1 MGVRGLGCRVDGWVT
16 RVDNYSEP
24 MTYIVAIDAGTTGVR
39 SRAVFPD
46 GRETVASY
54 LEFTQYFPAPGLVE
68 HDAEEIWDVTRR
80 TLLDV
85 IARVGTMPAT
95 IGITNQ
101 RETIVAWD
109 RATGKTFGRA
119 IVWQDRRTA
128 QRCLELAPH
137 LPTVRATT
145 GLVLDPYFSATK
157 IEWMLRNG
165 VKPTPTL
172 AFGTVDSWLLWKLTD
187 GAVFATDES
196 NASRTMLWDI
206 TTHEWSRE
214 ICDLLGVP
222 FASLPEVRDSSGR
235 FGVTS
240 VDTVPSGIPI
250 SGIAGD
256 QQAALFGQ
264 ACFAEGDAKNTYGT
278 GSFVLM
284 NVGPRCPAPSEGM
297 LTTVAW
303 RIAGQTTYAVEGA
316 IFVTG
321 AAVQW
326 LRDGLGIIRES
337 NDIETLAAR
346 VDTTGGVVF
355 VPALTGLGSPW
366 WDAEARG
373 AVFGI
378 TRGTTAA
385 HLALAT
391 LEATAFQT
399 RDVVEAMTAA
409 TGIAIRTLRVDGGA
423 AGNDRLMQIQ
433 ADQLGIVV
441 ERPVDRETTAV
452 GAALLAGLAEGVW
465 ESPEDAAASRRIE
478 RRFEPNPELAAFA
491 DVAHAQWRE
500 GLRRVTPNC
509 P

>member
-1 MGVRGLGCRVDGWVT
+1 
-16 RVDNYSEP
+16 

>member
-1 MGVRGLGCRVDGWVT
+1 
-16 RVDNYSEP
+16 
-24 MTYIVAIDAGTTGVR
+24 MTYVVAIDAGTTGVR

-54 LEFTQYFPAPGLVE
+54 LEFTQHFPAPGLVE
-68 HDAEEIWDVTRR
+68 HDAEEIWNVTRR
-80 TLLDV
+80 TLADV
-85 IARVGTMPAT
+85 VGRVGTLPAA

-109 RATGKTFGRA
+109 RSTGKTFGRA

-137 LPTVRATT
+137 LSTVRATT
-145 GLVLDPYFSATK
+145 GLVLDPYFSGTK
-157 IEWMLRNG
+157 IEWMLHNG
-165 VKPTPTL
+165 VKPSPTL
-172 AFGTVDSWLLWKLTD
+172 AFGTIDSWLLWKLTN

-196 NASRTMLWDI
+196 NASRTLLWDI
-206 TTHEWSRE
+206 TAHEWSRE

-222 FASLPEVRDSSGR
+222 LTSLPEVRDSSGR

-240 VDTVPSGIPI
+240 VDGVPSGIPI
-250 SGIAGD
+250 SGVAGD

-284 NVGPRCPAPSEGM
+284 NAGTRCPAPSEGM

-303 RIAGQTTYAVEGA
+303 RIAGQTTYAVEGS

-337 NDIETLAAR
+337 SDIETLAAQ
-346 VDTTGGVVF
+346 VADTGGVVF

-366 WDAEARG
+366 WDADARG
-373 AVFGI
+373 AIFGI
-378 TRGTTAA
+378 TRGTTAG

-391 LEATAFQT
+391 LEAMAFQT

-409 TGIAIRTLRVDGGA
+409 TGIPIRTLRVDGGA

-465 ESPEDAAASRRIE
+465 DSPEAAAASRRID
-478 RRFEPNPELAAFA
+478 RCFEPNLELKIFA
-491 DVAHAQWRE
+491 DIAHAQWRE
-500 GLRRVTPNC
+500 GVRRVTPNC

>member
-1 MGVRGLGCRVDGWVT
+1 
-16 RVDNYSEP
+16 
-24 MTYIVAIDAGTTGVR
+24 MTYVVAIDAGTTGVR
-39 SRAVFPD
+39 SRAVFSD
-46 GRETVASY
+46 GRETIATY
-54 LEFTQYFPAPGLVE
+54 LEFTQHFPAPGLVE
-68 HDAEEIWDVTRR
+68 HDAEEIWEVTRK
-80 TLLDV
+80 TLADV
-85 IARVGTMPAT
+85 IGRVGTPPAA

-101 RETIVAWD
+101 RETVVAWD

-128 QRCLELAPH
+128 QRCLELAPY
-137 LPTVRATT
+137 LSTVRAAT
-145 GLVLDPYFSATK
+145 GLVLDPYFSGTK
-157 IEWMLRNG
+157 IEWMLHNG

-172 AFGTVDSWLLWKLTD
+172 AFGTIDSWLLWKLTN

-196 NASRTMLWDI
+196 NASRTLLWDI

-222 FASLPEVRDSSGR
+222 LTSLPEVRDSSGR

-240 VDTVPSGIPI
+240 VDGMPSGIPI
-250 SGIAGD
+250 SGVAGD

-284 NVGPRCPAPSEGM
+284 NAGTQCPAPSEGM
-297 LTTVAW
+297 LATVAW
-303 RIAGQTTYAVEGA
+303 RIAGQTTYAVEGS

-337 NDIETLAAR
+337 SDIETLASQVA
-346 VDTTGGVVF
+346 DAGGVVF

-366 WDAEARG
+366 WDADARG
-373 AVFGI
+373 AIFGI
-378 TRGTTAA
+378 TRGTTAG

-391 LEATAFQT
+391 LEAMAFQT

-409 TGIAIRTLRVDGGA
+409 TGIPIRTLRVDGGA

-465 ESPEDAAASRRIE
+465 ESPDEAAASRRID
-478 RRFEPNPELAAFA
+478 RRFEPNLELKVFA
-491 DVAHAQWRE
+491 DIAHAQWRE
-500 GLRRVTPNC
+500 GVRRITLNC

>member
-1 MGVRGLGCRVDGWVT
+1 
-16 RVDNYSEP
+16 
-24 MTYIVAIDAGTTGVR
+24 MTYVVAIDAGTTGVR

-46 GRETVASY
+46 GREAVASY
-54 LEFTQYFPAPGLVE
+54 LEFTQHFPAPGLVE
-68 HDAEEIWDVTRR
+68 HDAEEIWGVTRR
-80 TLLDV
+80 TLTDV
-85 IARVGTMPAT
+85 IARVGSLPAA

-109 RATGKTFGRA
+109 RATGATFGRA

-128 QRCLELAPH
+128 QRCAELARH
-137 LPTVRATT
+137 LGTVRAVT
-145 GLVLDPYFSATK
+145 GLVLDPYFSGTK

-165 VKPTPTL
+165 VAPSPTL
-172 AFGTVDSWLLWKLTD
+172 AFGTIDCWLLWKLTG

-206 TTHEWSRE
+206 ATHEWSKE
-214 ICDLLGVP
+214 ICELLGVP
-222 FASLPEVRDSSGR
+222 IASLPEVRDSSGR
-235 FGVTS
+235 FGTTS
-240 VDTVPSGIPI
+240 ADGVPSGIPI
-250 SGIAGD
+250 SGVAGD

-284 NVGPRCPAPSEGM
+284 NAGVHCPAPSEGM

-303 RIAGQTTYAVEGA
+303 RINGVTTYAVEGS

-326 LRDGLGIIRES
+326 LRDGLGIIGES
-337 NDIETLAAR
+337 RDIEMLAER
-346 VDTTGGVVF
+346 VTDSGGVVF

-366 WDAEARG
+366 WDADARG
-373 AVFGI
+373 AIFGI

-391 LEATAFQT
+391 LEAMAYQT

-409 TGIAIRTLRVDGGA
+409 TGIPIRTLRVDGGA

-441 ERPVDRETTAV
+441 ERPADRETTAV

-465 ESPEDAAASRRIE
+465 ATPNEAAASRRID
-478 RRFEPNPELAAFA
+478 RRFEPNTELKVFA
-491 DVAHAQWRE
+491 DIAHSQWRD
-500 GLRRVTPNC
+500 GVRRVTPNC

>member
-1 MGVRGLGCRVDGWVT
+1 
-16 RVDNYSEP
+16 
-24 MTYIVAIDAGTTGVR
+24 MTYVVAIDAGTTGVR
-39 SRAVFPD
+39 SRAVFAD
-46 GRETVASY
+46 GRESVSSY
-54 LEFTQYFPAPGLVE
+54 REFAQHFPRPGWVE
-68 HDAEEIWDVTRR
+68 HDADEIWDVTMR
-80 TLLDV
+80 TLCEV
-85 IARVGTMPAT
+85 IEQVGFLPAA

-109 RATGKTFGRA
+109 RTTGRPLARA
-119 IVWQDRRTA
+119 LVWQDRRTA
-128 QRCLELAPH
+128 ERCAELAGR
-137 LPTVRATT
+137 LDDVRGIT
-145 GLVLDPYFSATK
+145 GLVLDPYFSGTK
-157 IEWMLRNG
+157 IEWLMRNG
-165 VKPTPTL
+165 VAPSPNL
-172 AFGTVDSWLLWKLTD
+172 AFGTIDSWLLWNLTG

-206 TTHEWSRE
+206 TRHEWSTE
-214 ICDLLGVP
+214 MCSMLGVP
-222 FASLPEVRDSSGR
+222 ISSLPDVRESSGR
-235 FGVTS
+235 FGITS
-240 VDTVPSGIPI
+240 AAGLPTGIPI
-250 SGIAGD
+250 SGVAGD

-264 ACFAEGDAKNTYGT
+264 ACFTPGDAKNTYGT

-284 NVGPRCPAPSEGM
+284 NVGSACPAPTEGM

-303 RIAGQTTYAVEGA
+303 RLGGQTTYAVEGS

-337 NDIETLAAR
+337 REIEGLAAA
-346 VDTTGGVVF
+346 VTDSGGVVF

-366 WDAEARG
+366 WDPDARG

-391 LEATAFQT
+391 LEAMAHQT
-399 RDVVEAMTAA
+399 RDVVEAMMLA
-409 TGIAIRTLRVDGGA
+409 TGVAIRTLRVDGGA

-433 ADQLGIVV
+433 ADQLGITV

-465 ESPEDAAASRRIE
+465 NSLDDAAATRRID
-478 RRFEPNPELAAFA
+478 RSFQPNTEMKIFA
-491 DVAHAQWRE
+491 DIAHTQWRAA
-500 GLRRVTPNC
+500 LRRVTPRC

>member
-1 MGVRGLGCRVDGWVT
+1 MAYV
-16 RVDNYSEP
+16 
-24 MTYIVAIDAGTTGVR
+24 IAIDAGTTGVR

-46 GRETVASY
+46 GREAIASY
-54 LEFTQYFPAPGLVE
+54 LEFTQHFPAPGLVE
-68 HDAEEIWDVTRR
+68 HDADEIWDVTRR
-80 TLLDV
+80 TLADV
-85 IARVGTMPAT
+85 IARVGTMPAA

-109 RATGKTFGRA
+109 RATGSTFGRA

-128 QRCLELAPH
+128 QRCVELAPH
-137 LPTVRATT
+137 LGTVRAAT
-145 GLVLDPYFSATK
+145 GLVLDPYFSGTK

-165 VKPTPTL
+165 VTPTPTL
-172 AFGTVDSWLLWKLTD
+172 AFGTIDTWLLWKLTG

-196 NASRTMLWDI
+196 NASRTLLWDI

-222 FASLPEVRDSSGR
+222 MESLPEVRDSSGR

-240 VDTVPSGIPI
+240 VEGLPTGVPI

-264 ACFAEGDAKNTYGT
+264 ACFTEGDAKNTYGT

-284 NVGPRCPAPSEGM
+284 NAGTRCPSPSEGM

-303 RIAGQTTYAVEGA
+303 RIAGETTYAVEGS

-337 NDIETLAAR
+337 RDIETLAAR
-346 VDTTGGVVF
+346 VTDTGGVVF

-391 LEATAFQT
+391 LEAMAFQT

-409 TGIAIRTLRVDGGA
+409 TGIPIRTLRVDGGA
-423 AGNDRLMQIQ
+423 AGNDRLLQIQ

-465 ESPEDAAASRRIE
+465 TTPADAAASRSID
-478 RRFEPNPELAAFA
+478 RRFEPNLELKIFA
-491 DVAHAQWRE
+491 DIAHAQWRE
-500 GLRRVTPNC
+500 GLRRVTQNC

>member
-1 MGVRGLGCRVDGWVT
+1 
-16 RVDNYSEP
+16 

-39 SRAVFPD
+39 SRAVFSD
-46 GRETVASY
+46 GREAIASY
-54 LEFTQYFPAPGLVE
+54 LEFTQHFPSPGLVE
-68 HDAEEIWDVTRR
+68 HDADEIWNVTRR
-80 TLLDV
+80 TLADV
-85 IARVGTMPAT
+85 VTRVGSLPAA

-101 RETIVAWD
+101 RETVVAWD
-109 RATGKTFGRA
+109 RATGTTFGRA

-128 QRCLELAPH
+128 QRCIELAPH
-137 LPTVRATT
+137 LGTVRAAT
-145 GLVLDPYFSATK
+145 GLVLDPYFSGTK
-157 IEWMLRNG
+157 IEWMLHNG
-165 VKPTPTL
+165 VSVSPTL
-172 AFGTVDSWLLWKLTD
+172 AFGTIDSWLLWKLTN
-187 GAVFATDES
+187 GEVFATDES

-206 TTHEWSRE
+206 TAHSWSAE
-214 ICDLLGVP
+214 LCDLLGVP
-222 FASLPEVRDSSGR
+222 MTSLPEVRDSSGR
-235 FGVTS
+235 FGITS
-240 VDTVPSGIPI
+240 VDGVPSGIPI

-264 ACFAEGDAKNTYGT
+264 ACFSEGEAKNTYGT
-278 GSFVLM
+278 GSFILM
-284 NVGPRCPAPSEGM
+284 NAGGNCPAPSEGM

-303 RIAGQTTYAVEGA
+303 RIAGVTTYAVEGS

-337 NDIETLAAR
+337 RDIETLAAR
-346 VDTTGGVVF
+346 VDDSGGVVF

-366 WDAEARG
+366 WDAQARG

-391 LEATAFQT
+391 LEAMAYQT

-409 TGIAIRTLRVDGGA
+409 TGIPISTLRVDGGA

-465 ESPEDAAASRRIE
+465 ASPDEAAASRRID
-478 RRFEPNPELAAFA
+478 RRFEPNTELKVFA
-491 DVAHAQWRE
+491 DIAHAQWRS
-500 GLRRVTPNC
+500 GVRRVTPNC